1 MRIMII
7 PARGGSKGILRK
19 NLQTVNGVSLVERTI
34 RSCLKAK
41 VDKIIVSTD
50 DSEIENIAIKY
61 AVEIHRRSAS
71 TSSDTASTEAV
82 VFEVISDLGKNWDL
96 NTIIGFCQPTSP
108 FIELKTINE
117 CFDFAEKGFSA
128 FSAKSFHGFI
138 WQERDEWIPVDHPT
152 DHRPRRQDLKP
163 RVMET
168 GAVYC
173 FPLDKFKQVKYRICS
188 KPHPVLV
195 SDIYSLEI
203 DDKSELM
210 LANLIATQN
219 ELSQLSDLHKQVMPK
234 IIFTDFDGC
243 LTDDK
248 VKVNIF
254 GKESVWVNRKDGL
267 AVKRLKKL
275 GIEVVIATTEENSV
289 VQIRANKMN
298 VECLRGLQ
306 NKVESITDYLAKRS
320 LTWSDVWYVGNDV
333 NDLGAIEKAAL
344 SFCPI
349 DASPE
354 VFKVCQIVLS
364 RRGGEGL
371 LAEIASRVE
380 KAIDEN

>member
-1 MRIMII
+1 
-7 PARGGSKGILRK
+7 
-19 NLQTVNGVSLVERTI
+19 
-34 RSCLKAK
+34 
-41 VDKIIVSTD
+41 
-50 DSEIENIAIKY
+50 
-61 AVEIHRRSAS
+61 
-71 TSSDTASTEAV
+71 
-82 VFEVISDLGKNWDL
+82 
-96 NTIIGFCQPTSP
+96 
-108 FIELKTINE
+108 
-117 CFDFAEKGFSA
+117 
-128 FSAKSFHGFI
+128 
-138 WQERDEWIPVDHPT
+138 
-152 DHRPRRQDLKP
+152 
-163 RVMET
+163 MET

-219 ELSQLSDLHKQVMPK
+219 ELSQLSELHKQVMPK

-254 GKESVWVNRKDGL
+254 GKESVRVNRKDGL

-306 NKVESITDYLAKRS
+306 NKDESISDYLAKRS